1 MLANGDQLSC
11 YNFLDELELEVQ
23 VQVQDCE
30 GLVLVED
37 GTAAMK
43 GFVQHLKV
51 SQLEVVG
58 LKQESDLN
66 QSSPRIMTSIIF
78 PTMFSMESHQSTFYI
93 WIIYRGRCRKRCTM
107 VFLVDSRGRAR

>member
-58 LKQESDLN
+58 LKQESDLLHLDHL
-66 QSSPRIMTSIIF
+66 QGKVLQAVHHGIF
-78 PTMFSMESHQSTFYI
+78 
-93 WIIYRGRCRKRCTM
+93 G
-107 VFLVDSRGRAR
+107 G